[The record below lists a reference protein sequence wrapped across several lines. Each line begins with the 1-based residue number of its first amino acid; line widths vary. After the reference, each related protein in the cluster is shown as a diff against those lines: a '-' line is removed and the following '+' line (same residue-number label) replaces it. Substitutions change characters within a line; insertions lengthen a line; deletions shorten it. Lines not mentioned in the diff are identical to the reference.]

1 MLQTVSRLL
10 PELPLI
16 LMTAVATHLVM
27 SFAQTLM
34 HYKLGHHPIGG
45 KFFRNH
51 INFHHAHYSKDHLV
65 SRTYLGDEGNN
76 TPFFFIP
83 VFLVGACT
91 YLVLPVDL
99 FVAQLVACAASFY
112 AHVFFDK
119 EYHMEG
125 SRLQRFAWFR
135 RKQELHFVHHRHAN
149 SNFAVIHFFWD
160 RILGTY
166 RRPDAAQTP
175 QTVVRAPTDGYVT
188 QLFLS
193 PGMMAVPLAL
203 RPVMVFVHSHDN
215 LFAVAFQQNALQ
227 RVRVGDEAEIAF
239 DAIPGRVFKG
249 RIKRVIDAV
258 SQFVA
263 DAHGSQSMPDGN
275 AIDLIPIA
283 DKVARG
289 LIPRECLCDLA
300 RDPVRGR
307 MRCDVD
313 PDEVSAGQPHDDEG
327 IEQVEAKGRGAHAAG
342 RRLMRAAR
350 SCYAFVSALS
360 PTTRSCSSLALL
372 MRYSN
377 SRPL

>member
-16 LMTAVATHLVM
+16 LITAVGTHLVM

-34 HYKLGHHPIGG
+34 HYKLGHHPMGG

-119 EYHMEG
+119 EYHIEG

-166 RRPDAAQTP
+166 RSPDAAQT
-175 QTVVRAPTDGYVT
+175 QANGTVQAD
-188 QLFLS
+188 S
-193 PGMMAVPLAL
+193 
-203 RPVMVFVHSHDN
+203 
-215 LFAVAFQQNALQ
+215 
-227 RVRVGDEAEIAF
+227 
-239 DAIPGRVFKG
+239 AI
-249 RIKRVIDAV
+249 
-258 SQFVA
+258 
-263 DAHGSQSMPDGN
+263 
-275 AIDLIPIA
+275 
-283 DKVARG
+283 
-289 LIPRECLCDLA
+289 
-300 RDPVRGR
+300 RD
-307 MRCDVD
+307 
-313 PDEVSAGQPHDDEG
+313 
-327 IEQVEAKGRGAHAAG
+327 G
-342 RRLMRAAR
+342 RRYRSFDDLTREQLWNQKRKKWPCSLTAPISTPPPSRSVSISTTSVSCASFNRAAI
-350 SCYAFVSALS
+350 SCAPFITAS
-360 PTTRSCSSLALL
+360 
-372 MRYSN
+372 
-377 SRPL
+377 